1 MLREEDNVDRD
12 NEEAPMKVDINNKQ
26 GSPIR
31 TLLQRP
37 KTPEQIG
44 NKIKHL

>member
-1 MLREEDNVDRD
+1 MLREEDNVDTD
-12 NEEAPMKVDINNKQ
+12 DGEAPMKVDINDKQ

-31 TLLQRP
+31 TLPQRP

-44 NKIKHL
+44 KLNRH